1 MKTSLKT
8 KILILTILPMV
19 LLSATITWMYQ
30 RQANELSAQQIAIIE
45 ANLMESKRNALTD
58 YVHLAMNSIT
68 PVLEAMDDGLEPAL
82 AEYQIKHL
90 LRGLSYGTDGY
101 FFAYTR
107 EGVNLVHPV
116 QPNLEGQSLIDFQD
130 DNGQYVI
137 RDLLDIAARGGGY
150 YQYIWRRPSD
160 GEDRNKLSYVL
171 TIPHLGWMM
180 GTGLYVDNIARESA
194 ELKHQVAENT
204 RRSFWAAAVLLVVT
218 LSVVV
223 LVVTLVNMHTTQLA
237 DQHLRQLT
245 NRFVTFQVMQRRT
258 FARELHD
265 GINQLLVSTKLR
277 LNLATRQ
284 WPDIHAQEHL
294 DKALGQLD
302 ISIQE
307 VRRISHSLRPVLL
320 DDLGLEAA
328 LHGMLDELADQTE
341 MEISRRIRLPKDR
354 LPDALE
360 MTLYR
365 VVQEAI
371 TNIRK
376 HADADHVV
384 LSITT
389 SRHSIN
395 LKMADNGCGIPNDEE
410 IDGIG
415 LLNMRERVELLGGKF
430 SIISRP
436 SKGTLI
442 KAQFE
447 LDPEPD
453 AEPDTARS

>member
-19 LLSATITWMYQ
+19 MLSATITWMYQ
-30 RQANELSAQQIAIIE
+30 RQAKELSAAQIAIIE
-45 ANLMESKRNALTD
+45 DNMMESKRSALTD

-68 PVLEAMDDGLEPAL
+68 PVLEQLNDGLEPAL
-82 AEYQIKHL
+82 AEYQIKYL
-90 LRGLSYGTDGY
+90 LRGLSYGADGY
-101 FFAYTR
+101 FFAYTP

-116 QPNLEGQSLIDFQD
+116 QPELEGVNLLDFKD
-130 DNGQYVI
+130 DNGQLVI
-137 RDLLDIAARGGGY
+137 RDLLEIADNGGGY

-171 TIPHLGWMM
+171 KIPHLGWMM

-194 ELKHQVAENT
+194 DMKRQVAENT
-204 RRSFWAAAVLLVVT
+204 RRSFWAAAALLVVT
-218 LSVVV
+218 LSGVV
-223 LVVTLVNMHTTQLA
+223 LIVTLVNMHTTQLA
-237 DQHLRQLT
+237 DQHLKQLA

-277 LNLATRQ
+277 LNLSNKQ
-284 WPDIHAQEHL
+284 WPDVHAREHL
-294 DKALGQLD
+294 NKALEQLD

-307 VRRISHSLRPVLL
+307 VRRISHSLRPVML

-328 LHGMLDELADQTE
+328 LHGMLDELEDQGSIT
-341 MEISRRIRLPKDR
+341 ISRRIRLPRER
-354 LPDALE
+354 LPDAIE

-376 HADADHVV
+376 HAKADHVA
-384 LSITT
+384 LSVTCN
-389 SRHSIN
+389 RHSISM
-395 LKMADNGCGIPNDEE
+395 KITDNGCGIDPQADIE
-410 IDGIG
+410 GIG
-415 LLNMRERVELLGGKF
+415 LMNMRERVELLGGKF
-430 SIISRP
+430 SIVSRP
-436 SKGTLI
+436 TRGTLI
-442 KAQFE
+442 KAQFD
-447 LDPEPD
+447 LDPDPESAP
-453 AEPDTARS
+453 ETARS